1 MQSVKSYFVCLFT
14 ILCSSVCYSSG
25 DVPYADWVYTVLK
38 DYPETTLRDMVI
50 PGTHDSGTCNLNASS
65 DLSPDSPYF
74 YALHKKF
81 ASQWARTQN
90 FNFHEMLLKGI
101 RHFDLRIQKHKGEF
115 VLVHGLVGMKLE
127 DALSQVKGF
136 SDAHPMEPIIL
147 EVAKSPPV
155 HDIGTMIDL
164 FDRYVGSRRV
174 DNAIPLSQVKLQDIW
189 KQDQNGQNS
198 NIIVVFREGSKYGQ
212 SRGYFDG
219 RRQFTGT
226 WANTEDSETLKSR
239 LLHGSPHSSD
249 RGLLN
254 APKDKLSYSAFT
266 YTANWRTILTSM
278 LQLYSPRGLL
288 KWTEDELRPLM
299 GEWVSEW
306 ADEGIRPNIIT
317 TDFFEYTALMPL
329 SIALN
334 QREPEPPAE
343 KLHYKEATKLISKW
357 SNDGTASCHLGDIVR
372 PVPESGYSILGDII
386 IPTQEDKSIKTMT
399 VKDDQPGVARPTGYN
414 WIWNN
419 KGMGSSKDV
428 TIWRPIPPAGYVS
441 LGDIVTNDHGL
452 APANSRMRCV
462 HKSYLNS
469 TADIQRQWDNVDSG
483 GQFNVSLWRA
493 ENCGAMP
500 LETFKASRNHS
511 MPGKKQFWSFDPLKV
526 VKDY

>member
-1 MQSVKSYFVCLFT
+1 
-14 ILCSSVCYSSG
+14 
-25 DVPYADWVYTVLK
+25 
-38 DYPETTLRDMVI
+38 
-50 PGTHDSGTCNLNASS
+50 
-65 DLSPDSPYF
+65 
-74 YALHKKF
+74 
-81 ASQWARTQN
+81 
-90 FNFHEMLLKGI
+90 
-101 RHFDLRIQKHKGEF
+101 
-115 VLVHGLVGMKLE
+115 
-127 DALSQVKGF
+127 
-136 SDAHPMEPIIL
+136 
-147 EVAKSPPV
+147 
-155 HDIGTMIDL
+155 
-164 FDRYVGSRRV
+164 
-174 DNAIPLSQVKLQDIW
+174 
-189 KQDQNGQNS
+189 
-198 NIIVVFREGSKYGQ
+198 
-212 SRGYFDG
+212 
-219 RRQFTGT
+219 
-226 WANTEDSETLKSR
+226 
-239 LLHGSPHSSD
+239 
-249 RGLLN
+249 
-254 APKDKLSYSAFT
+254 
-266 YTANWRTILTSM
+266 
-278 LQLYSPRGLL
+278 
-288 KWTEDELRPLM
+288 
-299 GEWVSEW
+299 
-306 ADEGIRPNIIT
+306 
-317 TDFFEYTALMPL
+317 MPL

-419 KGMGSSKDV
+419 KGMGSSKDA

-462 HKSYLNS
+462 HKSYVNS